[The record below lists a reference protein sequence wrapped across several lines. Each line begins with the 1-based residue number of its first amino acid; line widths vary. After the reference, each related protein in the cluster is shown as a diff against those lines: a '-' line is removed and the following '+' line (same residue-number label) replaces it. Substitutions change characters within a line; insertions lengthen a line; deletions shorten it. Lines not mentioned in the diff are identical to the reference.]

1 MSIQLPGLPSL
12 DQVATAAAPNVQ
24 PYATPAALKAQR
36 DYAEALMHGAVG
48 KGGAQFPVVQS
59 WTQGASNMLN
69 ALMGGLDMRNAENRE
84 QNSIGSYTQPP
95 AGAAPAT
102 SDPTKPSS
110 FTDGSSS
117 EGREKTSDDDNA
129 APQPKGDTKVA
140 AAGDP
145 VDYGTN
151 SRAIAGIES
160 GGSKDPYHLHGP
172 TILNP
177 RSAYF
182 GDQAHGKYQV
192 MGKNVGPWTKDVIGR
207 AETPDEFDNDP
218 ATQEAVFKAKF
229 KNPTQWFGSG
239 KSDGYTT
246 GDAYRA
252 RFAAAGGRPVNGPA
266 TATAFAGPDA
276 QPPAVVAMTA
286 ALRGGDQPTAQPVS
300 DTQVAAGKPV
310 PNVGFAPGQQPLP
323 NPSKTGI
330 YYDPRL
336 IKPPP
341 QYTPDQMRALQNSPV
356 LDPAAKFQAL
366 QEFRQQGQPMRLPYP
381 GGTVIVDPRNPSVQQ
396 FIPEGHWGQSTNK
409 MGDLEQTAPTFQVPN
424 ASGGIQTAPMVPPP
438 AAVGPRSEAAPPPP
452 PPVAEPAPAGAIAPA
467 GGPPGVPAIRPPPAV
482 TTASAAP
489 AMTPVAAPG
498 AGAPV
503 PPAVAAAEA
512 AQTAGK
518 PVQVASLDPAAGVA
532 QAAGKPPIIP
542 AAATEATVPEGPL
555 AKWAQATP
563 PGAPASAAGSPGQNE
578 KALNIQSF
586 PPGMV
591 HDYQSMQ
598 DYKKNLAV
606 DEDAQ
611 KKGTEQAMTK
621 YKTLSEQGQSS
632 RLLHNNVDLALG
644 ILNDPNMHEGML
656 AGAKDIWSRFKEAAL
671 GDKYANAPNET
682 FDKLMA
688 GNVLGTMKAALGG
701 LGQVRLAEIQLLNK
715 ANGNRYNTDA
725 SNRAVLEISR
735 RGLEKVDQ
743 IDGMG
748 QEYATGGAVHDPIS
762 GKEILAENVD
772 RNGETQPRRGLDAG
786 FDKIVRK
793 FTNDNPSFTPEQIK
807 HYETIFDTGRPPEEA
822 KAEGAKTQEKV
833 GGAPQVGDT
842 REFDTPDGKGKVT
855 GVWDGKTW
863 GPKK

>member
-24 PYATPAALKAQR
+24 PYATPAAIKAQR

-69 ALMGGLDMRNAENRE
+69 ALMGGLDARSAENRE
-84 QNSIGSYTQPP
+84 QNTIAHGNQPDVP
-95 AGAAPAT
+95 VP

-117 EGREKTSDDDNA
+117 EGREKTSDDDA
-129 APQPKGDTKVA
+129 APQPKGTKVA
-140 AAGDP
+140 ANGDTP
-145 VDYGTN
+145 MDYGVN

-192 MGKNVGPWTKDVIGR
+192 MGKNVGPWTQEVLGR
-207 AETPDEFDNDP
+207 AETPAEFDDD
-218 ATQEAVFKAKF
+218 AAGQEAVFKAKF

-252 RFAAAGGRPVNGPA
+252 RFAAAGGRPVGGST
-266 TATAFAGPDA
+266 TAAAFAGPDA
-276 QPPAVVAMTA
+276 QPPAVAAMST
-286 ALRGGDQPTAQPVS
+286 ALRGGQSDPNAPQPVA
-300 DTQVAAGKPV
+300 DVQVAANKSAP
-310 PNVGFAPGQQPLP
+310 PISFAPGQRPLP
-323 NPSKTGI
+323 NPQRTGI

-341 QYTPDQMRALQNSPV
+341 QYTPDQM
-356 LDPAAKFQAL
+356 QAL
-366 QEFRQQGQPMRLPYP
+366 QSRFSSDPAVANAILQQYRQQGQPLQLPYP
-381 GGTVIVDPRNPSVQQ
+381 GGTVVVDPRNPSVQQ
-396 FIPEGHWGQSTNK
+396 FIPEGHWGNSTNK
-409 MGDLEQTAPTFQVPN
+409 MGDLEQTSPTFQVPTPN
-424 ASGGIQTAPMVPPP
+424 GGLYTAPPVAPP
-438 AAVGPRSEAAPPPP
+438 AGATIGPRSEAAPPPP
-452 PPVAEPAPAGAIAPA
+452 PPAMEAPVARPTAPASAIPAAPA
-467 GGPPGVPAIRPPPAV
+467 VKPPPAV

-512 AQTAGK
+512 AK

-532 QAAGKPPIIP
+532 QAAGKSPVVPVNETAV
-542 AAATEATVPEGPL
+542 AAPEGPL
-555 AKWAQATP
+555 SKWAQAAP
-563 PGAPASAAGSPGQNE
+563 PGAPVSVAGSPGQNE
-578 KALNIQSF
+578 KALDIQSF

-611 KKGTEQAMTK
+611 KKGTELAMKKYDNLSTQAQNAR
-621 YKTLSEQGQSS
+621 TL
-632 RLLHNNVDLALG
+632 RPNVDLALSMM
-644 ILNDPNMHEGML
+644 NDPNFHGGL
-656 AGAKDIWSRFKEAAL
+656 FKDGQDLWARFKEKAF
-671 GDKYANAPNET
+671 GDRYANASNET

-688 GNVLGTMKAALGG
+688 GNVLGTMKTALGG

-715 ANGNRYNTDA
+715 ANGSRNNTDA

-748 QEYATGGAVHDPIS
+748 QEYQSGGAVHDPIT
-762 GKEILAENVD
+762 GKELIPDNVD
-772 RNGETQPRRGLDAG
+772 HNGDIQPRRGLDVG
-786 FDKIVRK
+786 FDKIIRK
-793 FTNDNPSFTPEQIK
+793 WTNDNPSFKPEEIK
-807 HYETIFDTGRPPEEA
+807 NYETIFDTNRPPEQGSAPAA
-822 KAEGAKTQEKV
+822 KPEEKTTVSPSGAPKV
-833 GGAPQVGDT
+833 GDVVKGYSFKGGDPADQNNW
-842 REFDTPDGKGKVT
+842 E
-855 GVWDGKTW
+855 KT
-863 GPKK
+863 K